1 VFFVSFVVNFMQ
13 QTAQP
18 SEQLKIV
25 IVGHVDHGK
34 STFVGRLFHDTGSL
48 PDGKYEKIKA
58 ACERRGV
65 PFEWAFLTDGLQV
78 ERDQNIT
85 IDTAQI
91 WFRTPKRQY
100 VIIDAPG
107 HKEFLKNM
115 VTGAANAEAAL
126 LLIDATEGVQEQ
138 SRRHGYL
145 LHLLGI
151 DQIAV
156 LVNKMDLK
164 GYSDKVFKSIEK
176 QYREFLGQ
184 LGVVPKLFIPISA
197 KLGDNIATKSANMPW
212 YSGRTVLQALDDLQI
227 AEKPHNLPLR
237 FPIQDVY
244 RFDERRILAGRIES
258 GTLRVGDRLVFS
270 PRNKTSTVKS
280 IECRNAPPRTE
291 ANTGESIG
299 ITLTEQIFVNRGQ
312 VASHEQDAPV
322 ETDVFNAKL
331 FWLGRQNLEVGRN
344 VKLKLTTEEIECQV
358 QSIEKIIDAST
369 LAEIDS
375 SQRNYIA
382 RNDVAEVTI
391 RTKSPIAFDRYD
403 RIVPTGRFVIVD
415 GRQVC
420 GGGIISKGEYPDRR
434 QLLSGIKSTNIFWT
448 TGKVTRAERERR
460 NTHKGAVIWLTGLSA
475 AGKSTIAT
483 ELERE
488 LFSMGLHTYVLDGDN
503 VRHGLSAN
511 LGFSPEDRTENIRRV
526 SEVARLFADA
536 GVLVV
541 TAFISPYRDDR
552 RLVRELLQDG
562 EFIEVWVNAPL
573 EVCEA
578 RDNKGLYKK
587 ARAGQIQNFTGVSA
601 PYEPPEKAEIVVHTD
616 RQTVKESVAQII
628 DFLKISHI
636 A

>member
-1 VFFVSFVVNFMQ
+1 MNP
-13 QTAQP
+13 T
-18 SEQLKIV
+18 EQLKIV

-34 STFVGRLFHDTGSL
+34 STFVGRLFYDTNSL
-48 PDGKYEKIKA
+48 PEGKYEKIKA

-65 PFEWAFLTDGLQV
+65 PFEWAFLTDGLQA

-91 WFRTPKRQY
+91 WFRTPKRHY

-107 HKEFLKNM
+107 HTEFLKNM

-151 DQIAV
+151 NQIAV

-164 GYSDKVFKSIEK
+164 GYNDKVFKNIEK
-176 QYREFLGQ
+176 QYREFLDQ
-184 LGVVPKLFIPISA
+184 LGVVPRLFIPISA
-197 KLGDNIATKSANMPW
+197 KLGDNVATKSANMPW
-212 YSGRTVLQALDDLQI
+212 YAGRTVLQALDDFQI

-237 FPIQDVY
+237 FPIQDIY

-280 IECRNAPPRTE
+280 IECWNAPPRTE
-291 ANTGESIG
+291 AGAGESIG

-331 FWLGRQNLEVGRN
+331 FWLGRQNLEVGRK

-391 RTKSPIAFDRYD
+391 RTKSPIAFDCYD
-403 RIVPTGRFVIVD
+403 RLVPTGRFVIVD

-460 NTHKGAVIWLTGLSA
+460 NMHKGAVIWLTGLSG

-488 LFSMGLHTYVLDGDN
+488 LFGMGLHTYVLDGDN

-526 SEVARLFADA
+526 GEVARLLADA
-536 GVLVV
+536 GALVV

-552 RLVRELLQDG
+552 RLVRELLQEG

>member
-1 VFFVSFVVNFMQ
+1 MSP
-13 QTAQP
+13 AQ
-18 SEQLKIV
+18 QLKIV

-48 PDGKYEKIKA
+48 SDGKYETIKA

-212 YSGRTVLQALDDLQI
+212 YTGRTVLQALDDLQI

-280 IECRNAPPRTE
+280 IECWNAPPRTE
-291 ANTGESIG
+291 ANAGESIG

-331 FWLGRQNLEVGRN
+331 FWLGRQNLEVGRK

-434 QLLSGIKSTNIFWT
+434 QLLSGIKSTNIFWMA
-448 TGKVTRAERERR
+448 GKVTRAERERR

-503 VRHGLSAN
+503 LRHGLSAN

-536 GVLVV
+536 GALVI

-601 PYEPPEKAEIVVHTD
+601 PYEPPEKAEIIVHTD